1 MDEDYKYNLTE
12 SKNDSYQED
21 NIKNYNNNLNNLFSL
36 YNNFFIKKI
45 DIIQHQK
52 IKNLFIKLKKR

>member
-12 SKNDSYQED
+12 NKNNSYHED
-21 NIKNYNNNLNNLFSL
+21 NIKNYNNNINNLFSL